1 MKFALSFCLLAFA
14 TADSDKAVARN
25 IFARHIRPSN
35 PAPAPALK
43 DFQNL
48 YTALSTKFITRQNI
62 PKYVRMSFHDLLN
75 FDSSTGST
83 GARGCI
89 LDDKR
94 IAKFKENNGLGDF
107 ANSLKS
113 FVKKEFPAVRFS
125 SGGITMA
132 NHNDSFFICRY
143 RVSCWKSRC

>member
-1 MKFALSFCLLAFA
+1 MKISLVFCLLTFA
-14 TADSDKAVARN
+14 NANSNEAGERN
-25 IFARHIRPSN
+25 IFARQLLPPTLI
-35 PAPAPALK
+35 
-43 DFQNL
+43 DFQKL

-75 FDSSTGST
+75 FNSATGST

-89 LDDKR
+89 IDDQR
-94 IAKFKENNGLGDF
+94 VANFAENNGLGDF
-107 ANSLKS
+107 AKLLKS
-113 FVKKEFPAVRFS
+113 FVQKEFPAVRFS

>member
-1 MKFALSFCLLAFA
+1 MKLSLSFCLLAFA

-25 IFARHIRPSN
+25 IFARQIRPSI
-35 PAPAPALK
+35 PPPSVK

-48 YTALSTKFITRQNI
+48 YNSLWTKFITRQNI

-75 FDSSTGST
+75 FDSSIGST

-94 IAKFKENNGLGDF
+94 IANFRENNGLGGF
-107 ANSLKS
+107 AKSLKS
-113 FVKKEFPAVRFS
+113 FVQKEFPSVRFS
-125 SGGITMA
+125 SGGTFIKK
-132 NHNDSFFICRY
+132 HIDSFFICRY
-143 RVSCWKSRC
+143 RISCWKSSC

>member
-1 MKFALSFCLLAFA
+1 MFHLLMKISLVFCLTFA
-14 TADSDKAVARN
+14 TANSDEAGERN
-25 IFARHIRPSN
+25 IFARQLLP
-35 PAPAPALK
+35 PALK

-48 YTALSTKFITRQNI
+48 YTALSTKFVTRQNI

-89 LDDKR
+89 LDDQR
-94 IAKFKENNGLGDF
+94 VAKFKENNGLGDF
-107 ANSLKS
+107 AKSLKS
-113 FVKKEFPAVRFS
+113 FVQKEFPAVRFS
-125 SGGITMA
+125 SGGITMN